1 MKIAIIDDIRQDA
14 EQLAESVAHY
24 MDDRSVVCDAPVFYA
39 SGEDFLVDFTPS
51 LYDIVFL
58 DIYMNELSGMET
70 ARRIRQQDTT
80 CSIIFVTTSPDF
92 AVDSYD
98 VDARYYLLKPVSDEQ
113 VARALDRCGLEQM
126 EQNRFVLVP
135 SEGKEIR
142 LFLHR
147 ISYTEYESRR
157 ILVHMK
163 DGSRLEVS
171 MNQRDF
177 SALLLEHDCFCDCMK
192 GVLVN
197 FEDVY
202 KLLADHF
209 VMKSGATIPISRLKY
224 TDVREKY
231 LDYTFRALRE
241 GLTL

>member
-1 MKIAIIDDIRQDA
+1 MKIAIVDDIKSEA
-14 EQLAESVAHY
+14 ERLSSLVAHY
-24 MDDRSVVCDAPVFYA
+24 LSTHGLFCDQTDLFA
-39 SGEDFLVDFTPS
+39 SGEAFLEHFEPAR
-51 LYDIVFL
+51 YDIIFL

-113 VARALDRCGLEQM
+113 VTRALDRCGLEQM

-197 FEDVY
+197 FEDVH
-202 KLLADHF
+202 KLQSDRF
-209 VMKSGATIPISRLKY
+209 DMKCGATIAILIFLLPPPASSS
-224 TDVREKY
+224 V
-231 LDYTFRALRE
+231 LRNR
-241 GLTL
+241 